1 MVWARA
7 DDGGSMAEL
16 TDAELARY
24 ARQLILPEVDL
35 EGQSR
40 LKRGRVL
47 IIGGGGLGTPI
58 AQYLAGA
65 GVGVIRIADNDHIE
79 LSNLPRQLAYT
90 EQDVGQFKADV
101 LARRL
106 VEGNPGVAVDARVT
120 RFDIGSAPSLLE
132 DIDLVLDAT
141 DSLQARLDIDRATFA
156 AGLPWVMGAAVRTS
170 GQWAA
175 FDGGRE
181 QGCYHCLVADADQI
195 QEAGCAELGILGPV
209 VGLVALQQSL
219 LALKYLLG
227 ANVPWGQLRLLDAW
241 SGEHHDITI
250 GARKNCSMCQ
260 NER

>member
-1 MVWARA
+1 
-7 DDGGSMAEL
+7 MAEL

-58 AQYLAGA
+58 AQYLSGA
-65 GVGVIRIADNDHIE
+65 GVGAIRIADNDHIE

-120 RFDIGSAPSLLE
+120 RFDSGSAPSLLE

-156 AGLPWVMGAAVRTS
+156 AGLPWVMGAAARTS

-241 SGEHHDITI
+241 SGEHHEIAI